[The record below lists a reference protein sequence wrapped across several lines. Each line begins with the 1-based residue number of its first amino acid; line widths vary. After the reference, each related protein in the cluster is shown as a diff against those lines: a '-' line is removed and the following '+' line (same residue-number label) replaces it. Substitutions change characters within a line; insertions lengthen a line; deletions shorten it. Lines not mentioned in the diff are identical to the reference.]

1 MKELLSRNRLYKV
14 VCTND
19 RNEDQDLFGF
29 YETKDEAREACMSIQ
44 KKCPEWITSWRELI
58 IKRVDPELIS
68 RPVTTDYEHYL
79 RSLIPDEEWG
89 RVLKSDAS
97 AEINCND
104 MTCGRGTYYMLSKMI
119 PKDWTVIDFGC
130 AYNAQSYLFQEHARH
145 IAIEPVWNDK
155 DFHFEYFKA
164 HNTELLFMT
173 GQEFIQKEL
182 PKMHLNLDKT
192 FAICN
197 YVPSGA
203 CNLLARETFKN
214 IYTYYPS

>member
-1 MKELLSRNRLYKV
+1 MRRNFKIV
-14 VCTND
+14 MTNN
-19 RNEDQDLFGF
+19 RNSDEDLVGF
-29 YETKDEAREACMSIQ
+29 YETKDEAREACPSI
-44 KKCPEWITSWRELI
+44 KKKHPEWITSWRELI
-58 IKRVDPELIS
+58 IKRVDPELIP

-79 RSLIPDEEWG
+79 RSLIPDEEWE

-130 AYNAQSYLFQEHARH
+130 AYDAQSYLFQEHARH
-145 IAIEPVWNDK
+145 IAIEPVCQQDCSTFE
-155 DFHFEYFKA
+155 FHFEFFKA
-164 HNTELLFMT
+164 PNTELLFMT
-173 GQEFIQKEL
+173 GQDFIEKEL

-203 CNLLARETFKN
+203 CNLMVRETFKN
-214 IYTYYPS
+214 TWTFYPA